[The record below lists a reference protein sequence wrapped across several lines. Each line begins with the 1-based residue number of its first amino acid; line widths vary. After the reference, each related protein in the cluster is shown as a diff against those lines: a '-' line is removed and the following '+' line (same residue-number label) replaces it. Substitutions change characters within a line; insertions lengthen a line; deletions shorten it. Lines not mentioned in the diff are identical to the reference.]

1 MFLRWYLYIW
11 CYFALSFGIIYVKIG
26 IWKQWCGRGLGR
38 VTLRLKGSSNK
49 LEQFD
54 LEISAQE
61 GDFNGLAT
69 S

>member
-11 CYFALSFGIIYVKIG
+11 CYFALSFGIIYVKNG
-26 IWKQWCGRGLGR
+26 IWKQWCGRGLGI
-38 VTLRLKGSSNK
+38 KGSSNK

-61 GDFNGLAT
+61 GDFDGLAT